1 MNLGPGEITVI
12 ALVAILL
19 LGWKKLPDM
28 ARSLGRSM
36 RVFKSE
42 VTEMKQDGKAASEPV
57 AGQVVPPPTPPQVA
71 PPVAPQGVPTAA
83 DAEERAWRP
92 DGSA

>member
-42 VTEMKQDGKAASEPV
+42 VTEMKQDGKAAAETVP
-57 AGQVVPPPTPPQVA
+57 GQVVPPPA
-71 PPVAPQGVPTAA
+71 PPRAAPAA
-83 DAEERAWRP
+83 EAEDRPWRP
-92 DGSA
+92 DGTA